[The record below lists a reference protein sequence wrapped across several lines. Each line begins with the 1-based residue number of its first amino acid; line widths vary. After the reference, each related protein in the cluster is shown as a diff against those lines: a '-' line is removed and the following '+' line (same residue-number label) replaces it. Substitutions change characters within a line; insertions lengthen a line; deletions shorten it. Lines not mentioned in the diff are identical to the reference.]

1 MRQDIESMVY
11 DTVSK
16 AAKAAYPTL
25 STASW
30 YGVTPPSFPFAYIV
44 QTQDSDWG
52 PSITSNHE
60 NEAYSITFE
69 VDVYSDLESGKKAE
83 AKAISNYIASVMKAM
98 GFRQTLG
105 GRPVD
110 MTDASNRAL
119 ARYLSRYEARLHNGL
134 IHPI

>member
-11 DTVSK
+11 DTVTRAVK
-16 AAKAAYPTL
+16 EAYPSL

-30 YGVTPPSFPFAYIV
+30 YGVMPPSFPFAYIV

-52 PSITSNHE
+52 PSLTSNHE

-69 VDVYSDLESGKKAE
+69 VDVYSGLSSGRKAE
-83 AKAISNYIASVMKAM
+83 AKAISNHIAAIFKAM

-105 GRPVD
+105 GRPID
-110 MTDASNRAL
+110 MTDAKNRAL
-119 ARYLSRYEARLHNGL
+119 TRYLSRYEARVHNGL